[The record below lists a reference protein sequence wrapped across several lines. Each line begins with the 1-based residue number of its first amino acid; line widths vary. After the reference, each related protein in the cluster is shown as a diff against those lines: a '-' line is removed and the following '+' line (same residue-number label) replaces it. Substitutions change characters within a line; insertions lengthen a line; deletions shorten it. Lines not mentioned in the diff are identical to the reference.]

1 MFEKTQQCSWCF
13 AALSSKAIL
22 LQEFPSSKPPMW
34 ECSVWIPIKQRM
46 IFLSFGSEVYSVPLF
61 TLGVT
66 CLWEHL
72 GQFSQFLGLH
82 ICHFCLVLWGW
93 THWPVSPTF
102 NRGDKVSRVNVPQ
115 VSCKSLPGCEEWC
128 QWDATY
134 LVGRIRFAQRM
145 PWALTWTF
153 YPIAC
158 HCVCALTSQREQGN
172 GSGGTNVGSGVKRA
186 LLSSGGFGTK
196 GSWPVPLWGIPAPHR
211 LGGLWKR
218 QRKGGELLSD
228 PFKS

>member
-115 VSCKSLPGCEEWC
+115 VSCKSLPGCRGMVS
-128 QWDATY
+128 
-134 LVGRIRFAQRM
+134 VGHHI
-145 PWALTWTF
+145 PSGKDKICTENALSTHLDF
-153 YPIAC
+153 
-158 HCVCALTSQREQGN
+158 L
-172 GSGGTNVGSGVKRA
+172 
-186 LLSSGGFGTK
+186 
-196 GSWPVPLWGIPAPHR
+196 PHR
-211 LGGLWKR
+211 LSLCVCTDLSEGAGQWLRWK
-218 QRKGGELLSD
+218 KCWIWG
-228 PFKS
+228 